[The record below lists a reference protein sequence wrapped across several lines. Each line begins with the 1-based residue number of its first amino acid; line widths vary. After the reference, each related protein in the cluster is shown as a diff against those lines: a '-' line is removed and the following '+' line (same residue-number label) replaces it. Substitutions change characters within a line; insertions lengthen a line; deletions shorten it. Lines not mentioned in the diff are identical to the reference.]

1 MADNEKSLD
10 HLVGELTGMP
20 QASLRMATSE
30 DRQFLFELHRASM
43 GPYVEE
49 LFGPWE
55 DAIQWEF
62 FDRWFRPEETLVV
75 EIAGREV
82 GVVGLQYGTDDVY
95 VTRIEIHP
103 DQQNRRIGTA
113 VLRRVLA
120 EAAKTSR
127 TVSLHVF
134 GINPA
139 LDLYHRLGFAAV
151 TEEGD
156 RVFMRASPQDD

>member
-1 MADNEKSLD
+1 MVDNDESLD
-10 HLVGELTGMP
+10 RLVGELTGVP
-20 QASLRMATSE
+20 QASLRLAASE

-43 GPYVEE
+43 GPYVEA

-62 FDRWFRPEETLVV
+62 FDRWFRPEDTLVV
-75 EIAGREV
+75 EVAGREV
-82 GVVGLQYGTDDVY
+82 GVVGLQYGTDDMY

-103 DQQNRRIGTA
+103 DQQNRGIGTA

-120 EAAKTSR
+120 KAAKANR

-139 LDLYHRLGFAAV
+139 LELYRRLGFAAV

-156 RVFMRASPQDD
+156 RILMRASPRED

>member
-1 MADNEKSLD
+1 MLKNCSVPGK
-10 HLVGELTGMP
+10 T
-20 QASLRMATSE
+20 
-30 DRQFLFELHRASM
+30 
-43 GPYVEE
+43 
-49 LFGPWE
+49 
-55 DAIQWEF
+55 IQWEF

-103 DQQNRRIGTA
+103 DQQNRGIGTA
-113 VLRRVLA
+113 VLRRVPA
-120 EAAKTSR
+120 EAAKANQ
-127 TVSLHVF
+127 TVALHIF

-139 LDLYHRLGFAAV
+139 LELYRRLGFAAV

-156 RVFMRASPQDD
+156 RILMRASPQEG